1 MRELNIMRL
10 RGLIVLLL
18 ALTVAPH
25 SATAAT
31 GEVIAVIQQAQIQSD
46 GSRKVLEEG
55 APVISGD
62 IIQTNRR
69 GEAQLLFPDQTRIVV
84 GPGST
89 LVLERTLFN
98 SRNKAQ
104 RFVVNAVGGTYRF
117 ISGESRKSRYQIK
130 TPTATMGIRGTAFDF
145 TVTDE
150 ETTVLMYEGIVNLCA
165 TDRHCARLS
174 ETCSSVIIDVEELF
188 SQPGTDREHL
198 QLLTERFP
206 YHNGQIRLR
215 ADFRTQLPNNDCEDR
230 VETADLPQG
239 PAPTRAPPPPSSDD
253 DDDRDGDGDGNP

>member
-1 MRELNIMRL
+1 MKK
-10 RGLIVLLL
+10 IVRFCAVAL
-18 ALTVAPH
+18 AFFASAPVAF
-25 SATAAT
+25 AAT

-46 GSRKVLEEG
+46 GTRKVLEEG
-55 APVISGD
+55 TPVVSGD

-69 GEAQLLFPDQTRIVV
+69 GEAQLLFPDKTRIVV

-98 SRNKAQ
+98 SNNKAQ

-117 ISGESRKSRYQIK
+117 ISGESRKSRYKIK

-145 TVTDE
+145 TVTDT

-165 TDRHCARLS
+165 RDRHCARLS
-174 ETCSSVIIDVEELF
+174 ETCTSVIIDVEELF

-198 QLLTERFP
+198 QLLQERFP
-206 YHNGQIRLR
+206 YRDGQIRLR
-215 ADFRTQLPNNDCEDR
+215 ADFRTRMSTNQCEDR
-230 VETADLPQG
+230 VETADLPSGRPSNSPRSQESQG
-239 PAPTRAPPPPSSDD
+239 DE
-253 DDDRDGDGDGNP
+253 GDGDGNP

>member
-1 MRELNIMRL
+1 
-10 RGLIVLLL
+10 
-18 ALTVAPH
+18 
-25 SATAAT
+25 
-31 GEVIAVIQQAQIQSD
+31 SD
-46 GSRKVLEEG
+46 GTRKLLEQG
-55 APVISGD
+55 APVASGD
-62 IIQTNRR
+62 IIQTNAR

-104 RFVVNAVGGTYRF
+104 RFVINAVGGTYRF

-165 TDRHCARLS
+165 RDRHCARLS

-206 YHNGQIRLR
+206 YRDGQIRLR
-215 ADFRTQLPNNDCEDR
+215 ADFRTRMTNNQCEDR
-230 VETADLPQG
+230 VDTADLPSG
-239 PAPTRAPPPPSSDD
+239 PPPAQAPSAPGSGNDD
-253 DDDRDGDGDGNP
+253 EGDGDGNP